1 MTPLLC
7 TCHWTDLQLRQ
18 DDSLRLESSVPA
30 ENVFVDKKAVD
41 RLTEGL
47 LAHYL
52 PDLQNSKRALQE
64 LT

>member
-1 MTPLLC
+1 MSFLS
-7 TCHWTDLQLRQ
+7 DLQLRQ
-18 DDSLRLESSVPA
+18 DDSAHLESTDPA
-30 ENVFVDKKAVD
+30 EDVWVDRKAVD
-41 RLTEGL
+41 KLAAGL

>member
-1 MTPLLC
+1 MTHVILAA
-7 TCHWTDLQLRQ
+7 LQLRQ
-18 DDSLRLESSVPA
+18 DNSAHLESTVPA
-30 ENVFVDKKAVD
+30 EDVLVDNKAVD
-41 RLTEGL
+41 KLTAGL